1 MVTNY
6 YNASN
11 NFRAPIRREPKPF
24 RECVKDEISEKEE
37 VCLRESEKEG
47 LLFSKGPFSSLDTD
61 AILILALGLILL
73 SSGCDDK
80 LLLVALLSLIL
91 F

>member
-11 NFRAPIRREPKPF
+11 NFRAPIRREPQPF
-24 RECVKDEISEKEE
+24 RECVKEE
-37 VCLRESEKEG
+37 VPRREELCPKELENKG
-47 LLFSKGPFSSLDTD
+47 PIFPKGLFSSFDTD
-61 AILILALGLILL
+61 TILIIGLGLILL

-80 LLLVALLSLIL
+80 LLLVALLYLIL